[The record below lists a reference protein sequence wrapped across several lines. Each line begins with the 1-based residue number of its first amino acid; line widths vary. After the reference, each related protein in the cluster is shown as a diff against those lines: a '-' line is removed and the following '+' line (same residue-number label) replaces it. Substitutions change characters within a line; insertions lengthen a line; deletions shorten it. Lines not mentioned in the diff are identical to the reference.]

1 MGGEVRRRPGE
12 ARGAAPPALP
22 EGGQE
27 AREEGDEVA
36 EEVRDKGEA
45 ESDEDDAAHDLD
57 DAKRSADLPRR
68 GEERVH
74 AERGEEEGHGE
85 SERVDA
91 EEENAGPGLPRRA
104 RVEKDRG
111 QDRPDAGGPPGGEGD
126 PDEDR
131 PEESER
137 PRGHAELGLA
147 RERGNREESRQVEP
161 EEDDEDAARLAED
174 LPGRGGGRAERDED
188 HREAED
194 ERERVEDGEAAD
206 PARLVLGRQ
215 LVERHPRDEGD
226 VGRHE
231 REDAGRGERDEPRQ
245 ERREEGNLARLRF
258 EHQEVAARRGAIVSS
273 KTSGGV

>member
-36 EEVRDKGEA
+36 EEVRDEGEA
-45 ESDEDDAAHDLD
+45 EGDEDDAAHDLD
-57 DAKRSADLPRR
+57 DAKRSADLSRR
-68 GEERVH
+68 REERVH

-131 PEESER
+131 PKESER
-137 PRGHAELGLA
+137 PRRHAELGLA
-147 RERGNREESRQVEP
+147 RERGDREEPREVEP

-174 LPGRGGGRAERDED
+174 VLVLAQELPRRGGGRAERDED

-194 ERERVEDGEAAD
+194 KRERVENGEAAD
-206 PARLVLGRQ
+206 PARLVLGR
-215 LVERHPRDEGD
+215 
-226 VGRHE
+226 
-231 REDAGRGERDEPRQ
+231 
-245 ERREEGNLARLRF
+245 
-258 EHQEVAARRGAIVSS
+258 
-273 KTSGGV
+273 